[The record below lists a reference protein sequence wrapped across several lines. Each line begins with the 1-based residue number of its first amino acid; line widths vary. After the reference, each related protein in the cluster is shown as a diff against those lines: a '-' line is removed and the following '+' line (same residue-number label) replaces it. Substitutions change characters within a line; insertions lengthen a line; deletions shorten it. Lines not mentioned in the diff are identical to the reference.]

1 MGGLSQSVRAVVVS
15 PAMVQQRASDLVKS
29 GERVLV
35 LRARPEWNGGDVK
48 VGDHSVRVIPAVSQL
63 AILDAYTS
71 LGPDDYAVILTD
83 RPAKDLGEAV
93 LARAYKQQVEMPDEW
108 QAVPRLFQ
116 GAREVSRELRRL
128 DWAATALLDHQPVG
142 GWPRSPDVAVTD
154 RHAIGSLLGQ
164 VTGLG
169 ATVELD
175 GAVLLAAL
183 GRRDLRSTWAAVD
196 ESLRRHLTAW
206 AGNEYGAP
214 AAFALKVAQRQEHV
228 TPLAVGLALDVLWP
242 EDGSTPDAEQVAA
255 RVRVERLVD
264 GRTVSVEE
272 AKAVARVA
280 KATVLRVGAEDSPE
294 VAIALQQA
302 EALLGDLEWP
312 AGAERSTVL
321 RPGYR
326 ARVRRLAE
334 ALTSDA
340 GVEDALVA
348 VHEHRLGR
356 TSPAPEMAVRLH
368 RWLTVP
374 EAAFVGLADDLQTQ
388 MVDGAWVDAALGALW
403 SGSDDP
409 VVSDA
414 YRTLAGKARKRRHSR
429 DEVAAGR
436 LSSALTVGPRARLSE
451 APIGVE
457 RILSDVVGPW
467 RKGGALLVVLDG
479 LSSAIATSLAGEVA
493 RAGLVEHVPDA
504 SAKRVGAVAVLPSL
518 TSISRAS
525 LFCGEVREGGADD
538 EKKGLATAF
547 PGSVV
552 FHKNDLRAKSGEAL
566 PAVVAE
572 AVNNPKVPVVGVVI
586 NAIDDAVHK
595 NDTSA
600 LSWSVDQLTPL
611 RALLDTA
618 VATRRTVIITSDH
631 GHVVERDT
639 EALSMPGADARWRSG
654 GVAPRA
660 GEVEVSGP
668 RVVAPDGSAILLWR
682 EDAHF
687 GPRRAGY
694 HGGASL
700 AEITVPVLVFQPAT
714 ALAEIPSGWMQA
726 PPQVPTW
733 WNEPLVSPA
742 AAPILAGETV
752 KKKRKPSRPVIND
765 EDALFSVD
773 IPAAAP
779 AASSRSDV
787 VDALLASKAYA
798 DQRAMAGRRALP
810 DADVAAFLRVLLERE
825 GRAHKDTVA
834 AAARIAAPEVGK
846 VFAAVKRL
854 INVEGFEVLRLDS
867 DGVTYRID
875 EALLR
880 EQFELGGR

>member
-1 MGGLSQSVRAVVVS
+1 
-15 PAMVQQRASDLVKS
+15 MVQQRASDLVKS
-29 GERVLV
+29 GQRVLV
-35 LRARPEWNGGDVK
+35 LRARPEWSGGDVK

-154 RHAIGSLLGQ
+154 RHAIGALLGQ

-169 ATVELD
+169 ATVEID
-175 GAVLLAAL
+175 GAVLLSSL
-183 GRRDLRSTWAAVD
+183 GRRDLRSTWASVD
-196 ESLRRHLTAW
+196 ESLRRHLIAW
-206 AGNEYGAP
+206 AGDEYGAP

-242 EDGSTPDAEQVAA
+242 EDGTAPGSEQVAA
-255 RVRVERLVD
+255 RVRVERFVD

-312 AGAERSTVL
+312 SGAERSTVL

-334 ALTSDA
+334 ALTSNE

-374 EAAFVGLADDLQTQ
+374 EAVLVGLADDLQTQ
-388 MVDGAWVDAALGALW
+388 MSDGAWVDAALGALW

-414 YRTLAGKARKRRHSR
+414 YRTLVGKVRSRRHSR
-429 DEVAAGR
+429 DEAAAGR
-436 LSSALTVGPRARLSE
+436 LSSALTVGPPVRLPD

-457 RILSDVVGPW
+457 RVLSDVVDPW
-467 RKGGALLVVLDG
+467 RKGGVLLVVLDG
-479 LSSAIATSLAGEVA
+479 LSSSIATSLAGEVA

-504 SAKRVGAVAVLPSL
+504 SAKRIGAVAVLPSL
-518 TSISRAS
+518 TSISRTS

-538 EKKGLATAF
+538 EKKGLASAF
-547 PGSVV
+547 PGSLV
-552 FHKNDLRAKSGEAL
+552 FHKNDLRAKSGDAL
-566 PAVVAE
+566 PALVAD
-572 AVNNPKVPVVGVVI
+572 AIGNPKVPVVGVII

-600 LSWSVDQLTPL
+600 FSWSLDQLTPL
-611 RALLDTA
+611 RALLDAA
-618 VATRRTVIITSDH
+618 VATRRTVIVTSDH

-660 GEVEVSGP
+660 GEVEVSGA

-687 GPRRAGY
+687 GQRRAGY

-714 ALAEIPSGWMQA
+714 ALDKIPPGWMQA
-726 PPQVPTW
+726 PPQVPIW
-733 WNEPLVSPA
+733 WNEPLVPPVADSMPTEA
-742 AAPILAGETV
+742 TT
-752 KKKRKPSRPVIND
+752 KKKRKASRPVIND

-773 IPAAAP
+773 IPAAP
-779 AASSRSDV
+779 SETSSRFDV
-787 VDALLASKAYA
+787 VDALLASKAYG

-810 DADVAAFLRVLLERE
+810 DAEVAAFLRVVLERE